1 MLSLQRAAHL
11 VREGQGNPANITWEL
26 WNERRKVSNIHRKS
40 PLQDSRV
47 VGSAGNGSGTA
58 EVGSFVSHGE
68 AEDFLFFVGCAVF
81 GRMISAPTGLNG
93 KFTVFCRGRALTG
106 PQVMALIRLAVLGTF
121 PQGKAKKGSPQGE
134 AKRKSYYIF

>member
-26 WNERRKVSNIHRKS
+26 WNERRKVSNIHRES

-58 EVGSFVSHGE
+58 EVSPLSLIGGIRAIF
-68 AEDFLFFVGCAVF
+68 C
-81 GRMISAPTGLNG
+81 
-93 KFTVFCRGRALTG
+93 FCRT
-106 PQVMALIRLAVLGTF
+106 
-121 PQGKAKKGSPQGE
+121 KASLV
-134 AKRKSYYIF
+134 